1 MPRTRTPAATI
12 QAHLAA
18 SAKTARLARA
28 IIEQR
33 LLEIQSDLRR
43 PNLPKDEKAKLL
55 LQAVE
60 VLQVLNHGIDQSAR
74 SLLKPATT
82 QPVPTADGISSAEQV
97 MEEIVKGKRSGT
109 GR

>member
-82 QPVPTADGISSAEQV
+82 QPVPTADEISAQQV
-97 MEEIVKGKRSGT
+97 MDDLIRGLPRSGSP
-109 GR
+109 R